1 VLPDDL
7 NRGLKPLVV
16 ILLDEGLEDDVEVLA
31 LMESLQVMNEGSVG
45 VIAMQDDGG
54 VLLRGVWVRANE

>member
-16 ILLDEGLEDDVEVLA
+16 ILLDEGFEDDVEVLA

-45 VIAMQDDGG
+45 VIAMQNDGG